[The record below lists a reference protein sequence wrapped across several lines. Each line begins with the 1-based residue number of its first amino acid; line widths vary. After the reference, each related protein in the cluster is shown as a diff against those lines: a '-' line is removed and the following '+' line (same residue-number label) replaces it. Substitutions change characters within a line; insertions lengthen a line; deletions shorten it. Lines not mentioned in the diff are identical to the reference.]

1 MTDSNAWLRLDQHMF
16 VARGSLY
23 RITLEVQ
30 MTTHNDTRDDNA
42 VIQIEDTH
50 QPTAAEEATTK
61 TAEGP
66 ATLAAETGQAQ
77 RMARAT
83 GQISHLQAEWIAER
97 RRCEEIRRQAEDLAK
112 KFEKDPYEE
121 LCRMPDSEESSP
133 AQGCTSDEEVL
144 EGRRRRLDNI
154 SDNNAARSLAC

>member
-1 MTDSNAWLRLDQHMF
+1 M
-16 VARGSLY
+16 
-23 RITLEVQ
+23 TLEVLT
-30 MTTHNDTRDDNA
+30 TTHNDTSDEKT
-42 VIQIEDTH
+42 VVQIEDTR

-61 TAEGP
+61 TAEVP

-121 LCRMPDSEESSP
+121 WCRMPDSEESSP
-133 AQGCTSDEEVL
+133 AQGCTSDEEFFA
-144 EGRRRRLDNI
+144 GKRRRLDNI
-154 SDNNAARSLAC
+154 SDSNAARSLAC